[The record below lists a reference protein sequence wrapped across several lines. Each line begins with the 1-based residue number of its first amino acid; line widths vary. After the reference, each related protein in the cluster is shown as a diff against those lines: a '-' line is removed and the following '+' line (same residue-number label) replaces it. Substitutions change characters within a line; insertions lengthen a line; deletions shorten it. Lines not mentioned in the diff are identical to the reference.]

1 MLILKLDGPLPM
13 PQLLVTTAI
22 RSRRNIMN
30 ANAIDSEKTAT
41 RGPSAARQR
50 QMAKKLPF

>member
-50 QMAKKLPF
+50 QMAKELPF